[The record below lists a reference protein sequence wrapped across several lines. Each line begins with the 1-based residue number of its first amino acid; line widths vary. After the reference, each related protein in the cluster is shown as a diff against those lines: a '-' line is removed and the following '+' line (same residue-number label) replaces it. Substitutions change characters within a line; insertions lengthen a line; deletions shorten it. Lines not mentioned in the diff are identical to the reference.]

1 VLIVQK
7 FKLDSRKAIEAAA
20 ILAGQSPG
28 RRISRK
34 RLLALMYIAN
44 RECLKQSAR
53 PLVGGRLAAMQHGP
67 VHADLYDLI
76 KQREGA
82 EGLAEW
88 SRHFHN
94 ENYFVVLDE
103 DPGVNAL
110 SRFEARTLAET
121 VRKYEKDDDFDVA
134 HQTHRFT
141 EYGIT
146 YKKGKARTISLDK
159 IIHAVSPSPM
169 ANSILRD
176 LREKQEIDG
185 LFASA
190 KEATHKNDG

>member
-1 VLIVQK
+1 VQK

-20 ILAGQSPG
+20 LLAGQSPG

-34 RLLALMYIAN
+34 RLLALIYIAN
-44 RECLKQSAR
+44 RECIKQSAR
-53 PLVGGRLAAMQHGP
+53 PLLGGRLAAMQHGP

-76 KQREGA
+76 KERRGA
-82 EGLAEW
+82 DGLVEW

-94 ENYFVVLDE
+94 EDYFVVLDE

-110 SRFEARTLAET
+110 SRFEARTLVET
-121 VRKYEKDDDFDVA
+121 ARKYKQADDFDVA
-134 HQTHRFT
+134 RQTHRFT

-146 YKKGKARTISLDK
+146 YKKGKARTISLEK
-159 IIHAVSPSPM
+159 VIHAVSPSPM
-169 ANSILRD
+169 VSSILRD
-176 LREKQEIDG
+176 LREKQEIDE

-190 KEATHKNDG
+190 KKAAPKADD